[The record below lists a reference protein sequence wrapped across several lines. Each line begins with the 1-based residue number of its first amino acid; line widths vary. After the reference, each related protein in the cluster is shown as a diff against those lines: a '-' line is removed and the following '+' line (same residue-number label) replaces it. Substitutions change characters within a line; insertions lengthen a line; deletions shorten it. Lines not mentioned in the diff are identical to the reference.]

1 VATHE
6 YYIHSC
12 AHLCHP
18 SLDLPFTPEPLHSS
32 FTTFVTPSSSFAFL
46 IVILRSLAHTCASL
60 RKASPQLPSSYST
73 TCAYLRESAQTR
85 VNLRILAR
93 TRGSPSRIPRAYLLG
108 RAALGLVYIAGYP
121 SHTCRLDM
129 TFISPFDLLSTPK
142 LPFSARHLYRISSP
156 WLFV

>member
-1 VATHE
+1 MNITFIPVLIFVILHLIFLHSRAPSLQLHNLRYTVFVIRLLDR
-6 YYIHSC
+6 YPAQSC
-12 AHLCHP
+12 AY
-18 SLDLPFTPEPLHSS
+18 
-32 FTTFVTPSSSFAFL
+32 
-46 IVILRSLAHTCASL
+46 LRQLA
-60 RKASPQLPSSYST
+60 KGSPQLPSSYST

-129 TFISPFDLLSTPK
+129 TFISPFDLPLTPK
-142 LPFSARHLYRISSP
+142 HPFSARHLYRISYP